1 MDAIPE
7 TYSTDSLPRH
17 VPDVPCGSAPA
28 YNQPMRR
35 ACGVFL
41 CLSVTLIASL
51 SAQSRPNWLDPYR
64 ANADR
69 LIKAATAD
77 QFAWDRVAELTDTYG
92 QRISGS
98 DNLNRAIAWAVE
110 TMTKDGLENVHTERV
125 MVPKWV
131 RGVESLEIT
140 NPPHHVVPMLG
151 LGGSVATPSAGIEAE
166 VMVVASGDELT
177 RRAAEAKG
185 KIVLF
190 NVPYTN
196 YGETV
201 AYRSGGA
208 RMAAQHGAVAALV
221 RSVGPV
227 GLRTPHT
234 GGMSYEG
241 AVAQIPTA
249 AIPVEDAMRIQRLAN
264 RGIKVRLRLRMEAHF
279 EPDVE
284 SFNVVGEIR
293 GSEKPEEIVLVGCHF
308 DSWDPGTGASDD
320 GVGCIVTWE
329 AARLMK
335 KLNIRPKRTVR
346 VVLFTNE
353 ENGMRGG
360 NGYRDQHAKEAANHI
375 MAFESDSGVFAPARL
390 GFTGSAAARQLV
402 NDIGTLLAPLGLQ
415 DVGDGG
421 GGADI
426 GPISTLGKVPMMAYA
441 GDATKYFTIHHTP
454 ADTVDRIDPAE
465 VSKAAAGI
473 AAMIY
478 VVADMPQSLP
488 K

>member
-1 MDAIPE
+1 
-7 TYSTDSLPRH
+7 
-17 VPDVPCGSAPA
+17 
-28 YNQPMRR
+28 MRR
-35 ACGVFL
+35 VTSFL
-41 CLSVTLIASL
+41 LLLSVALIASPA
-51 SAQSRPNWLDPYR
+51 AQGRPAWLDPYR
-64 ANADR
+64 ANAER
-69 LIKAATAD
+69 LITAATAD
-77 QFAWDRVAELTDTYG
+77 QFAWDRLAELTDTYG

-110 TMTKDGLENVHTERV
+110 TMKKDGLENVHTERV

-131 RGVESLEIT
+131 RGAESLEIT

-151 LGGSVATPSAGIEAE
+151 LGGSIATPTAGIEAE

-221 RSVGPV
+221 RSVGPI

-234 GGMSYEG
+234 GGMNYG
-241 AVAQIPTA
+241 DDTVVKIPTA
-249 AIPVEDAMRIQRLAN
+249 AIPVEDALRIQRLAN
-264 RGIKVRLRLRMEAHF
+264 RGIKVRLRLKMEAHF

-293 GSEKPEEIVLVGCHF
+293 GSEKPDEIVLVGGHF

-320 GVGCIVTWE
+320 GVGCVVTWE

-353 ENGMRGG
+353 ENGLRGG
-360 NGYRDQHAKEAANHI
+360 NGYRDQHMSEAANHV

-390 GFTGSAAARQLV
+390 GFTGSDAARALI
-402 NDIGTLLAPLGLQ
+402 NDIATLLAPLGLQ
-415 DVGDGG
+415 DVGPGG

-426 GPISTLGKVPMMAYA
+426 GPIAAAGKVPMMAYS
-441 GDATKYFTIHHTP
+441 GDSTKYFTIHHTP
-454 ADTVDRIDPAE
+454 ADTVDRIEPAE
-465 VSKAAAGI
+465 VSKAAAAI

-478 VVADMPQSLP
+478 VVADMPQALP

>member
-1 MDAIPE
+1 LVLFFA
-7 TYSTDSLPRH
+7 STSLVSSQGR
-17 VPDVPCGSAPA
+17 PA
-28 YNQPMRR
+28 
-35 ACGVFL
+35 
-41 CLSVTLIASL
+41 
-51 SAQSRPNWLDPYR
+51 WLDPYR

-77 QFAWDRVAELTDTYG
+77 QFGWDRVAELTDTYG
-92 QRISGS
+92 QRLSGS

-110 TMTKDGLENVHTERV
+110 TMKKDGLENVHTERV

-131 RGVESLEIT
+131 RGAESVEII
-140 NPPHHVVPMLG
+140 NPPHHVIPMLG
-151 LGGSVATPSAGIEAE
+151 LGGSIATPPAGIEAE
-166 VMVVASGDELT
+166 VMVVGGGDELA

-208 RMAAQHGAVAALV
+208 RMASQHGAVAALV

-234 GGMSYEG
+234 GNMNYGDDT
-241 AVAQIPTA
+241 VAKIPAA
-249 AIPVEDAMRIQRLAN
+249 AITVEDALRIQRLTN
-264 RGIKVRLRLRMEAHF
+264 RGIKVRVRIKMEARF
-279 EPDVE
+279 DPDVE

-308 DSWDPGTGASDD
+308 DSWDTGTGASDD
-320 GVGCIVTWE
+320 GVGCIVGWE

-353 ENGMRGG
+353 ENGIRGG

-375 MAFESDSGVFAPARL
+375 MALESDGGVFAPARL
-390 GFTGSAAARQLV
+390 GFTGSPAARQLI
-402 NDIGTLLAPLGLQ
+402 NDIATLLVPVGLHE
-415 DVGDGG
+415 VAEGG

-426 GPISTLGKVPMMAYA
+426 GPIAALGKVPMMAYQ
-441 GDATKYFTIHHTP
+441 GDSTKYFTIHHTP

-465 VSKAAAGI
+465 VSKAAAGF
-473 AAMIY
+473 ATMIY
-478 VVADMPQSLP
+478 VVADMPQALP

>member
-1 MDAIPE
+1 MLAVVAL
-7 TYSTDSLPRH
+7 TVSS
-17 VPDVPCGSAPA
+17 
-28 YNQPMRR
+28 
-35 ACGVFL
+35 
-41 CLSVTLIASL
+41 
-51 SAQSRPNWLDPYR
+51 SAQGRPAWLDPYR
-64 ANADR
+64 ENADK

-98 DNLNRAIAWAVE
+98 ENLNRAIAWAAE

-140 NPPHHVVPMLG
+140 NPPQHVVPLLG
-151 LGGSVATPSAGIEAE
+151 LGGSVATPPDGIEAE
-166 VMVVASGDELT
+166 VMVVANRDDLT

-208 RMAAQHGAVAALV
+208 TMAAQHGAVAALV
-221 RSVGPV
+221 RAVGPT

-234 GGMSYEG
+234 GGMNYGEG
-241 AVAQIPTA
+241 VAKIPTA
-249 AIPVEDAMRIQRLAN
+249 AIPAEDTMRIQRLTN
-264 RGIKVRLRLRMEAHF
+264 RGIKVRLRLKMEAHF
-279 EPDVE
+279 EADVE

-293 GSEKPEEIVLVGCHF
+293 GSEKPEEIVLVGGHF

-320 GVGCIVTWE
+320 GVGCVVTWE

-353 ENGMRGG
+353 ENGTRGG
-360 NGYRDQHAKEAANHI
+360 NGYRDQHEQEAANHI
-375 MAFESDSGVFAPARL
+375 LSFESDSGVFAPASL
-390 GFTGSAAARQLV
+390 GFSGSEAARKLIT
-402 NDIGTLLAPLGLQ
+402 DIATLLTPLGLQ
-415 DVGDGG
+415 NIGPGG

-426 GPISTLGKVPMMAYA
+426 GPISTLGKVPMMAYS
-441 GDATKYFTIHHTP
+441 GDSTKYFTIHHTP
-454 ADTVDRIDPAE
+454 ADTIDRIEPAE
-465 VSKAAAGI
+465 VSKAAAAI
-473 AAMIY
+473 SAMIY
-478 VVADMPQSLP
+478 VVADMPQALP

>member
-1 MDAIPE
+1 M
-7 TYSTDSLPRH
+7 R
-17 VPDVPCGSAPA
+17 PA
-28 YNQPMRR
+28 
-35 ACGVFL
+35 V
-41 CLSVTLIASL
+41 ASL
-51 SAQSRPNWLDPYR
+51 LLVSALSLSPSAQGRPAWLDPYR
-64 ANADR
+64 ENAEK
-69 LIKAATAD
+69 LMAAATAD

-92 QRISGS
+92 QRLSGS
-98 DNLNRAIAWAVE
+98 DNLNRAIAWAVQ
-110 TMTKDGLENVHTERV
+110 TMTKDGLENVHAERV

-131 RGVESLEIT
+131 RGAESLEIT
-140 NPPHHVVPMLG
+140 NPPHHLVPMLG
-151 LGGSVATPSAGIEAE
+151 LGGSIATPPAGLEAE

-177 RRAAEAKG
+177 KRAAEAQG

-201 AYRSGGA
+201 AHRSGGA

-221 RSVGPV
+221 RSVGPI

-234 GGMSYEG
+234 GGMNYG
-241 AVAQIPTA
+241 DDAVAKIPTA
-249 AIPVEDAMRIQRLAN
+249 AISVEDSRRIERLTN

-293 GSEKPEEIVLVGCHF
+293 GSEKPDEIVLAGCHF

-320 GVGCIVTWE
+320 GVGCIVGWE

-335 KLNIRPKRTVR
+335 KLNIRPRRTVR

-353 ENGMRGG
+353 ENGLRGG

-375 MAFESDSGVFAPARL
+375 LAFESDSGVFAPARL
-390 GFTGSAAARQLV
+390 AFTGSAAAQRIV
-402 NDIGTLLAPLGLQ
+402 GDIGTLLATLGLQ
-415 DVGDGG
+415 EIGPGG

-426 GPISTLGKVPMMAYA
+426 GPIATLGKVPMMAYS

-473 AAMIY
+473 AAMLYI
-478 VVADMPQSLP
+478 VADMPQALP

>member
-1 MDAIPE
+1 MR
-7 TYSTDSLPRH
+7 S
-17 VPDVPCGSAPA
+17 PA
-28 YNQPMRR
+28 
-35 ACGVFL
+35 
-41 CLSVTLIASL
+41 ASL
-51 SAQSRPNWLDPYR
+51 LLIVAVLTLSPSAQGRPAWLDPYR
-64 ANADR
+64 DNADK
-69 LIKAATAD
+69 LIQAATAD
-77 QFAWDRVAELTDTYG
+77 QFAWNRVAELTDTYG

-125 MVPKWV
+125 MVPTWV
-131 RGVESLEIT
+131 RGAESLEIT

-151 LGGSVATPSAGIEAE
+151 LGGSIATPPAGIEAE
-166 VMVVASGDELT
+166 VMVVGSGEELAK
-177 RRAAEAKG
+177 RAAEAKG

-190 NVPYTN
+190 NVAYTN

-234 GGMSYEG
+234 GGMNYG
-241 AVAQIPTA
+241 DDTVTKIPTA
-249 AIPVEDAMRIQRLAN
+249 AIAVEDALRIERLAN
-264 RGIKVRLRLRMEAHF
+264 RGLKVRVRLKMEAHF
-279 EPDVE
+279 EPDAE

-293 GSEKPEEIVLVGCHF
+293 GSEKPDEIVLVGCHF

-335 KLNIRPKRTVR
+335 QLNIRPKRTVR

-360 NGYRDQHAKEAANHI
+360 NGYRDQHAQQAAKHI
-375 MAFESDSGVFAPARL
+375 LALESDSGVFAPARL
-390 GFTGSAAARQLV
+390 GFTGSEAAQKIMA
-402 NDIGTLLAPLGLQ
+402 DIATLLAPLGLQ
-415 DVGDGG
+415 NIGPGG

-426 GPISTLGKVPMMAYA
+426 GPIATLGKVPMMAYQ
-441 GDATKYFTIHHTP
+441 GDADKYFTIHHTP
-454 ADTVDRIDPAE
+454 ADTVDRIAPAE
-465 VSKAAAGI
+465 VSKAAAAI
-473 AAMIY
+473 AAVVY
-478 VVADMPQSLP
+478 VVADMPQALP